1 MTEQERDDELELI
14 EARRARKGAE
24 RSLAR
29 AAEVAGRVNSA
40 ADGIRTIV
48 DRNGYVERF
57 REILRGA

>member
-1 MTEQERDDELELI
+1 MTEQERDDERELN

-29 AAEVAGRVNSA
+29 ADEVAGRVTSA

-48 DRNGYVERF
+48 DRNGYLERF
-57 REILRGA
+57 RELFRGA